1 MKSCRLKRTFTEF
14 ENSPEAPIIHAMLE
28 VFLYLAFALDSRQDG
43 FRDLAL
49 RIRMGDHEAFRRF
62 FDAVHEEVFRFLTAK
77 SIREET
83 AEDIIQQAFIWIW
96 EHRLDIDP
104 EKSLRAFLFRIAYT
118 RFLNHVRDSKKMDD
132 DAVLDSFESDERES
146 DHELINKELKSA
158 IEKAIAAMP
167 EKRRMVF
174 ELCYLQELSYKE
186 AAEVIEASVKTVEN
200 HMGLALKQLRE
211 LLASWR

>member
-1 MKSCRLKRTFTEF
+1 MKRSFTEF
-14 ENSPEAPIIHAMLE
+14 ENSLEAPIIQAMLE
-28 VFLYLAFALDSRQDG
+28 VFLFLAFASDTRKND

-62 FDAVHEEVFRFLTAK
+62 FEAVHQEVFRFLTGK

-96 EHRLDIDP
+96 EHRLEIDP

-118 RFLNHVRDSKKMDD
+118 RFLNHVRDSKKMDNETI
-132 DAVLDSFESDERES
+132 LDGIESNEGESDREI
-146 DHELINKELKSA
+146 INQELKKA
-158 IEKAIAAMP
+158 IDKAIATMP
-167 EKRRMVF
+167 EKRRLVF
-174 ELCYLQELSYKE
+174 EFCYLQEMSYKE
-186 AAEVIEASVKTVEN
+186 AAEVLETSVKTIEN

-211 LLASWR
+211 LLATWR